1 MQIIFSSGSYKKTV
15 VKSIISIVLGAV
27 LLLWPTEVL
36 NYTVKIIGAVFC
48 VTGIVS
54 FLVSLRDQDERASRG
69 LSSFN
74 GIGSIILGILLWSMS
89 DFFTNMLMYLLGF
102 ILIVAGIGQLVM
114 LTSARRFG
122 FIPAVS
128 YLFPVI
134 ILLAGVIVFANPFS
148 AKESIIMFFGA
159 VTIFYGITD
168 LINQRRIN
176 EIRKEAHE
184 AEQQQKLGGGE
195 IEDAEYEEVEGED
208 L

>member
-1 MQIIFSSGSYKKTV
+1 MQIIFSSGSYKRTV
-15 VKSIISIVLGAV
+15 VKSIISILLGAV

-54 FLVSLRDQDERASRG
+54 FLVSLRDQDERSARG
-69 LSSFN
+69 LTSFN
-74 GIGSIILGILLWSMS
+74 GIGSIILGILLWSMA

-122 FIPAVS
+122 IIPVVS
-128 YLFPVI
+128 YLFPVV

-168 LINQRRIN
+168 LINQHRIN
-176 EIRKEAHE
+176 EIRKQAHE
-184 AEQQQKLGGGE
+184 AEQQQRLGGGE
-195 IEDAEYEEVEGED
+195 IEDAEYEEVEGD
-208 L
+208 